1 MAEGPPKHGSVVL
14 AWITGFVLFVVA
26 LLIGLDVISA
36 ESIRANPKPVDCGA
50 CIIFGA
56 ILCYWAYH
64 AQKSEDKNDKGIGFP
79 SVTMVLAI
87 VTAVI
92 AIITLVHTK

>member
-1 MAEGPPKHGSVVL
+1 MAEGPPKRGSIIL
-14 AWITGFVLFVVA
+14 ASLTGICLFVIA

-50 CIIFGA
+50 CIIFGL

-64 AQKSEDKNDKGIGFP
+64 AKKTEDKSDYGIGFP
-79 SVTMVLAI
+79 SVTMVIAI